1 MTLLLAPP
9 SRRAND
15 VAISLRGPAGDPAV
29 ADLVAREAMGAS
41 CPADKATRVRSAIL
55 HSGRYDCRVSHSAI
69 APRNLQYLDETL
81 GEVGASIL
89 VLDDDGDV
97 VERRETPKPGT
108 LGAII
113 FTSRHRTRRAS

>member
-41 CPADKATRVRSAIL
+41 CPAGKAARVRSAIL
-55 HSGRYDCRVSHSAI
+55 HSGRYDCRVSYSAI
-69 APRNLQYLDETL
+69 APRNLQHLDETL
-81 GEVGASIL
+81 GDAGAAIL

-97 VERRETPKPGT
+97 VARADPPKPGT
-108 LGAII
+108 LGDVLFA
-113 FTSRHRTRRAS
+113 SRYRRSHGS